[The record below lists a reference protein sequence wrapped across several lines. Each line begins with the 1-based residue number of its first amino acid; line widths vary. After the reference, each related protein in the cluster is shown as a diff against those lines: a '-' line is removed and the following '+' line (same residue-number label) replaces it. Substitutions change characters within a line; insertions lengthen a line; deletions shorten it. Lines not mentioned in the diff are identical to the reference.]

1 MTDQPSAAQPARL
14 RVDGVDVAAYVVDP
28 EVDPRHGPRPYLHP
42 VRTLG
47 GVVVTDVA
55 PADHP
60 WHLGVSVAMQ
70 DVAGTNLWGG
80 RTYVRG
86 QGYMWRD
93 DHGTIAHVRWLPW
106 AGGFAERLEW
116 RDPAGRPLLIEER
129 RVAAAAA
136 PAGWELSFAYALTP
150 AGADEVTLGS
160 PATNGRPG
168 GAGYGG
174 FFWRVA
180 PGPSEERSEAFT
192 VFTVGAD
199 GEEAVNG
206 SGEPWLA
213 LIGSSPGGRPYT
225 LAFHGLAGDDR
236 WFVRTGIYP
245 GVCAALAF
253 SRPLVVDAAAVRR
266 RLTVLVADGALT
278 RDRVAEWAAGRPGR
292 PARDHGIS
300 GRRPGRSR
308 RP

>member
-1 MTDQPSAAQPARL
+1 MSRTEVSGAQPVRL
-14 RVDGVDVAAYVVDP
+14 RVDGVEVASYVVDP
-28 EVDPRHGPRPYLHP
+28 AVDPRHGPRPYLHP

-47 GVVVTDVA
+47 GVVVTDVE

-80 RTYVRG
+80 RTYVRDR
-86 QGYMWRD
+86 GYTWLD

-116 RDPAGRPLLIEER
+116 RDPAGRPLLVEER
-129 RVAAAAA
+129 RIAAAAA

-150 AGADEVTLGS
+150 AGPGEVALGS

-174 FFWRVA
+174 FFWRCA
-180 PGPSEERSEAFT
+180 PGPSAADAFT
-192 VFTVGAD
+192 VFTASAA

-213 LIGSSPGGRPYT
+213 LTGPSAGGLPYT
-225 LAFHGLAGDDR
+225 LVFRGLAGDDR

-253 SRPLVVDAAAVRR
+253 ARPLVVDAGAVRR
-266 RLTVLVADGALT
+266 RLTVLVADGVLA
-278 RDRVAEWAAGRPGR
+278 RDQIAAWVAGRPGR
-292 PARDHGIS
+292 PARDHGVS
-300 GRRPGRSR
+300 GRRPAR
-308 RP
+308 